1 MHCTNGDQYSADHVI
16 TTVSLGVLK
25 SKSNTPFFTPPL
37 PTDKQEAIACLG
49 YGTVDKVFLQFPE
62 PLFHEE
68 YCSVRVFHKDG
79 KLLEKFPWTRGLH
92 RFHTVPGSTDVLLF
106 WFVGDDAVEVEQL
119 PVAELT
125 DGICQVLETLL
136 HKTIPA
142 PIMAMNTQWHGNPLF
157 CGSYSY
163 SAISSEK
170 QHRAIL
176 STPVD
181 GCTPLQLLFAGEA
194 THTSLFSTANAAF
207 DTGVAAAESLIE
219 RIS

>member
-1 MHCTNGDQYSADHVI
+1 M
-16 TTVSLGVLK
+16 
-25 SKSNTPFFTPPL
+25 
-37 PTDKQEAIACLG
+37 
-49 YGTVDKVFLQFPE
+49 GT
-62 PLFHEE
+62 
-68 YCSVRVFHKDG
+68 G
-79 KLLEKFPWTRGLH
+79 K
-92 RFHTVPGSTDVLLF
+92 
-106 WFVGDDAVEVEQL
+106 
-119 PVAELT
+119 
-125 DGICQVLETLL
+125 
-136 HKTIPA
+136 
-142 PIMAMNTQWHGNPLF
+142 PLF